1 MDELRR
7 TKFLYR
13 GKSLLRVENR
23 IVEGVGRLILLH
35 LRVERKGMSF
45 LQLP

>member
-1 MDELRR
+1 MDEVRR

-23 IVEGVGRLILLH
+23 IVEGVGRLILFR
-35 LRVERKGMSF
+35 LRVEKNELLR
-45 LQLP
+45 LP